1 MCSRRTSWI
10 SARYQTLF
18 LGVACLLFI
27 LYKYFPS
34 LFSLI
39 LYSYPLI
46 ICTTIFL
53 GILSRY
59 RKPDAPKKEDDR
71 KTRRSSSLKI
81 QSVENSL
88 RAKKEESFKLKAHVG
103 SRRTFKKMTIRTIVS
118 GDTIHN
124 APSKGIEDNQV
135 NQIDAATVA
144 SSSSV
149 DRKSEKN
156 ITVLDVNADKTKLDH
171 YVDSCL
177 GSPWYHVDHQDASLG
192 SEFDHQDPSV
202 VNATPILGEL
212 DPHISK
218 GISEDNSASFSQN
231 HVMDEGTEAENQ
243 DDNGAQEEKDDRNK
257 VGVTWSADDKRKL
270 MDLGDSEVERNRRLE
285 NLIARRRARK
295 AMEKNI
301 IDLDNNMETSES
313 HGQLPP
319 ISINAS
325 RRNLFSLPYD
335 LDESIPGSAPS
346 ILLPRRNPFDLP
358 YEQVDDEENW
368 GRNEFV
374 TIPQRDIL
382 FRRHESFTIGASFFL
397 GGFEQDWYSSR
408 FGDSEMSSTLES
420 DSVSTVANQEHQKD
434 LCRENTDSMNAE
446 QIVCQ
451 MNLNNDHETQFT
463 EHINQATEDSAT
475 ESNWERE
482 EDLCQESDFPKMHKV
497 KPDEQDGKSSK
508 DAESMDVEQEELCQM
523 NMNDD
528 RETHLM
534 TKRIHQTTEDLGD
547 VKGDISKKLISW
559 SPISYAEREVADE
572 KCESNSSILSEVERN
587 SPKTS
592 THEQTVN
599 IEQINSGSCR
609 GLTVSTESI
618 AIDSDVANVE
628 AEKVHDSHVE
638 ESLSIS
644 SPTATRSSHS
654 NSSVVDEKC
663 KYDMAINRNEIRV
676 YIEKIMVFCV
686 RTSYRCARDH
696 PFVFALV
703 FFLLVLYRFFPSLFA
718 FLVSSSP
725 VIVCTTVLL
734 GLLLSYGEPNI
745 PEIEI
750 EDTRTRE
757 VSSVEIR
764 SSVSHLCLKKDENL
778 TVENHVENRTY
789 YDEIVP
795 RETIPCEEKSSADVR
810 IYQALEQYEGTE
822 RIDTIVGDSASGLQA
837 KKDRYDEEVIQEE
850 ETLCQ
855 GVSENRDIFVGKTT
869 IDVAEVSKDIRS
881 FDTKEIQQTEDLKLE
896 TGEPKLDHH
905 LDSSLGLSWQSID
918 DHHSSSDTESDR
930 AESSSPD
937 ASITDIIPMLDE
949 LHPLLDSEHPQHVS
963 IPKSDAASEGSSL
976 DDEPDDNSIDEEAEI
991 HDEEEDDEAQEKDDG
1006 TEAAVKW
1013 TEDDQKNFMD
1023 LGSSELERNQRL
1035 ESLIAKQKEKKNL
1048 SFVMDRNLI
1057 DLDVNA
1063 SFPGM
1068 EKLSRFHVQVPPIS
1082 APRRNPFDVPYDS
1095 EETFDLPPM
1104 PGSAPSSLLPRR
1116 NPFDLFYDQQ
1126 EQNSSLTDETWGHQ
1140 DFVSAPQHEMLVR
1153 RNETFSLRRK
1163 EFKQERGHS
1172 RLKPYFVAEKLDSE
1186 EGSSTFQR
1194 QYSDRNESKVSSIP
1208 ESDTDFSVTDQE
1220 YNRELKEQVF
1230 DQETEFLCPGK
1241 HDADAVEHES
1251 HTSEETESVD
1261 IEQEKTE
1268 HVTDDREIGVD
1279 TNLTAQENEKVSAA
1293 GEAFAALEED
1303 LIELTESTDSIV
1315 SEMTSEVKVQSSTD
1329 LSRSRDGIKSATLT
1343 KHEAGSL
1350 KMINSSDEE
1359 SDEVHP
1365 VVLEADEIDENLP
1378 TELDELGDFHTEEL
1392 TNHQGS
1398 EMMFQTEGHS
1408 EDTSS
1413 GTASSFVDDYT
1424 QLQVSEGRSILHADR
1439 SVNQS
1444 SEANF
1449 DKCQG
1454 VSSLVNQPGVMELE
1468 IHSSF
1473 ASIVEARS
1481 VEDIHLAFK
1490 QISEVC
1496 PQKPVFHEA
1505 GSQNLQVTEHLD
1517 AKQRQSDMHVIE
1529 AKSIEDIDLAFS
1541 ELSHNTS
1548 KKTQEISEESHHKP
1562 IHQEVGSPNFE
1573 GTEHLDA
1580 KKIQSDLHVVEAKSI
1595 DDIGLAFTELSHS
1608 TRKKAQEISEV
1619 NLHKP
1624 IYQEVGSQNF
1634 KGAEH
1639 LDAKHIQSDL
1649 HVIEAKSIEDIGLAF
1664 SELSH
1669 NTSKKAQEI
1678 NEESLHKPVYQEV
1691 GSPNFRSSEHIDAKQ
1706 MQSDLHVIEAKS
1718 IEDISSAF
1726 VELSHNTSNKAPTV
1740 METVDGSVEVN

>member
-10 SARYQTLF
+10 SVRYQTLF

-218 GISEDNSASFSQN
+218 GISDDNSASFSQN
-231 HVMDEGTEAENQ
+231 HVIDEGTEAENQ
-243 DDNGAQEEKDDRNK
+243 DDNGAQEEKDDGNK

-319 ISINAS
+319 ISINAP

-358 YEQVDDEENW
+358 YEQVDEEEDW

-434 LCRENTDSMNAE
+434 LCRENSQSSVDVE
-446 QIVCQ
+446 KVKCQ
-451 MNLNNDHETQFT
+451 MNMNNDNETHSSAK
-463 EHINQATEDSAT
+463 HIHQATED
-475 ESNWERE
+475 
-482 EDLCQESDFPKMHKV
+482 F
-497 KPDEQDGKSSK
+497 G
-508 DAESMDVEQEELCQM
+508 AESSHEHQKDSHLEGESFKTHKAEPGEQGSQFSDDIEQVECQM

-547 VKGDISKKLISW
+547 VKGDISKKLISC

-644 SPTATRSSHS
+644 SPTATRKSHS

-663 KYDMAINRNEIRV
+663 KYDMAIKRNEIRV

-703 FFLLVLYRFFPSLFA
+703 FFLLVLYRSFPSLFA

-725 VIVCTTVLL
+725 VIVCMTVLL

-778 TVENHVENRTY
+778 TVENHVEKRTY
-789 YDEIVP
+789 YNEIVP

-822 RIDTIVGDSASGLQA
+822 RIDTIVGDSASGVQE

-855 GVSENRDIFVGKTT
+855 GVSENRDLFVGKTA
-869 IDVAEVSKDIRS
+869 IDVAEVSKDISS
-881 FDTKEIQQTEDLKLE
+881 FDTMETQETEDLKLE

-1068 EKLSRFHVQVPPIS
+1068 EKLSRFRVQVPPIS

-1116 NPFDLFYDQQ
+1116 NPFDLFYDQR

-1220 YNRELKEQVF
+1220 YNRELEEQVF
-1230 DQETEFLCPGK
+1230 DQETELLCPGK

-1303 LIELTESTDSIV
+1303 FFLDADQGVNDDSSV
-1315 SEMTSEVKVQSSTD
+1315 TFDMQKEDSEVASFPRPFDGNAASGIGDLMTSEVKVQSSSD
-1329 LSRSRDGIKSATLT
+1329 L
-1343 KHEAGSL
+1343 
-1350 KMINSSDEE
+1350 SSDEI
-1359 SDEVHP
+1359 HP

-1398 EMMFQTEGHS
+1398 EMIFQTEGHS

-1424 QLQVSEGRSILHADR
+1424 RLQVSEGRSILHADR

-1481 VEDIHLAFK
+1481 VEDIHSAFK
-1490 QISEVC
+1490 QISEVS

-1505 GSQNLQVTEHLD
+1505 ESQNLQVTEHLD

-1529 AKSIEDIDLAFS
+1529 AKSIEDIGLAFS

-1595 DDIGLAFTELSHS
+1595 DDIGLAFSELSHS

-1619 NLHKP
+1619 NLHKS

-1634 KGAEH
+1634 KGTEH

-1678 NEESLHKPVYQEV
+1678 NEESLHKLIYQEV

-1706 MQSDLHVIEAKS
+1706 IQSDLHVIEAKS
-1718 IEDISSAF
+1718 IEDISLAF

>member
-212 DPHISK
+212 DPRISK

-243 DDNGAQEEKDDRNK
+243 DDNGAQEEKDDGNK

-335 LDESIPGSAPS
+335 LDDSIPGSAPS

-508 DAESMDVEQEELCQM
+508 DAESMDM

-618 AIDSDVANVE
+618 AIDSDVVNVE
-628 AEKVHDSHVE
+628 ADKVHDSHVE

-703 FFLLVLYRFFPSLFA
+703 FFLLVLYRSFPSLFA

-789 YDEIVP
+789 YDDIVP

-822 RIDTIVGDSASGLQA
+822 RIDTIVGDSASGVQA

-855 GVSENRDIFVGKTT
+855 GVSENRDLFVGKTA
-869 IDVAEVSKDIRS
+869 IDVAEVSKDISS
-881 FDTKEIQQTEDLKLE
+881 FDTKEIQETEDLKLE

-976 DDEPDDNSIDEEAEI
+976 DDEPDNNSIDEEAEI
-991 HDEEEDDEAQEKDDG
+991 HDEEEDDEAQEKDEG

-1068 EKLSRFHVQVPPIS
+1068 EKLSRFRVQVPPIS

-1220 YNRELKEQVF
+1220 YNRELEEQVF
-1230 DQETEFLCPGK
+1230 DQETELLCPGK

-1303 LIELTESTDSIV
+1303 YFLDADQGVNDDSSV
-1315 SEMTSEVKVQSSTD
+1315 TFDMQKEDSEVASFPRAFDGNAASGIGD
-1329 LSRSRDGIKSATLT
+1329 LSPTLT

-1449 DKCQG
+1449 DK
-1454 VSSLVNQPGVMELE
+1454 S
-1468 IHSSF
+1468 
-1473 ASIVEARS
+1473 
-1481 VEDIHLAFK
+1481 
-1490 QISEVC
+1490 
-1496 PQKPVFHEA
+1496 

-1517 AKQRQSDMHVIE
+1517 VKQRQSDMHVIE
-1529 AKSIEDIDLAFS
+1529 AKSIEDIGLAFS

-1639 LDAKHIQSDL
+1639 LDAKHIQS
-1649 HVIEAKSIEDIGLAF
+1649 
-1664 SELSH
+1664 
-1669 NTSKKAQEI
+1669 
-1678 NEESLHKPVYQEV
+1678 
-1691 GSPNFRSSEHIDAKQ
+1691 
-1706 MQSDLHVIEAKS
+1706 
-1718 IEDISSAF
+1718 
-1726 VELSHNTSNKAPTV
+1726 
-1740 METVDGSVEVN
+1740 